1 MMKKTK
7 TNYTTRIF
15 FLVMLAFFIGGYHQ
29 CQAQS
34 KQELK
39 GIPVNETGISVEE
52 YNSIMKHQV
61 IELDLNE
68 NESFTLELIKV
79 NSNTNDAHMI
89 HTLLPPFDGGI
100 RVVEK
105 NNPNK
110 PQWSTIP
117 YTILREEDNDEN
129 N

>member
-7 TNYTTRIF
+7 TNYTAKAF
-15 FLVMLAFFIGGYHQ
+15 FLIMLAFFIGGYHQ

-39 GIPVNETGISVEE
+39 GIPIEESGVSVEE

-61 IELDLNE
+61 IELDLSE
-68 NESFTLELIKV
+68 NKSFVLELIKV

-89 HTLLPPFDGGI
+89 HTLLPPCDDGV

-110 PQWSTIP
+110 PQWSAIP
-117 YTILREEDNDEN
+117 YTILREEDYNEN